1 MLSIIVSWKNRK
13 ELSQS
18 IESLYNSAA
27 NLNGELIIVNFDGD
41 KNFIQNLLGNGSYKN
56 VRVVHVTGQPMF
68 NKAACNN
75 IGAYHAKFDHLFFCD
90 CDIIME
96 PSVLQNLLGM
106 IKDDPGSF
114 GTLEGVKETIIN
126 SIQNNHIVSFGYELL
141 IKTQD
146 GRVLRIKD
154 SEEDATSGLR
164 NAPGLLMASKK
175 NFQSINGYNSN
186 LIGWGWEDQD
196 MIGRLTLGAGLQRK
210 FYGNALH
217 ISHDDNERVKHYP
230 LANRWESRD
239 KMFRQALANYD
250 ANNFQGTYSRDVIT
264 YSFTA

>member
-18 IESLYNSAA
+18 IESLHNTAA
-27 NLNGELIIVNFDGD
+27 ALDGELIIVNFDGD
-41 KNFIQNLLGNGSYKN
+41 KNYLDNLLADGSYKHARMVN
-56 VRVVHVTGQPMF
+56 VTGQPMF

-75 IGAYHAKFDHLFFCD
+75 IGAHHAKYGHLFFCD
-90 CDIIME
+90 CDIILE
-96 PSVLQNLLGM
+96 PAVLQTLFSKVRANR
-106 IKDDPGSF
+106 GSF

-164 NAPGLLMASKK
+164 NAPGLLMTSRE
-175 NFQSINGYNSN
+175 NFTAINGYNSN
-186 LIGWGWEDQD
+186 LVGWGWEDQD
-196 MIGRLTLGAGLQRK
+196 MIGRLTLGAGLQRI

-230 LANRWESRD
+230 LSNRWESRD

-250 ANNFQGTYSRDVIT
+250 AANFQGTYSRDVTT
-264 YSFTA
+264 YNFTA